1 MEWGGPSKVGL
12 TTCTLPAHP
21 HRNKLGSMGADLDLG
36 AGAVRCSDSA
46 IFEKVGASATGYVY

>member
-1 MEWGGPSKVGL
+1 MKWAS

-21 HRNKLGSMGADLDLG
+21 YRNKLGSMGADLGLG
-36 AGAVRCSDSA
+36 AGAVRCNDSA

>member
-1 MEWGGPSKVGL
+1 MECGGPSEVGL
-12 TTCTLPAHP
+12 HHMHIACSPSPKQARKHGC
-21 HRNKLGSMGADLDLG
+21 RFGLG